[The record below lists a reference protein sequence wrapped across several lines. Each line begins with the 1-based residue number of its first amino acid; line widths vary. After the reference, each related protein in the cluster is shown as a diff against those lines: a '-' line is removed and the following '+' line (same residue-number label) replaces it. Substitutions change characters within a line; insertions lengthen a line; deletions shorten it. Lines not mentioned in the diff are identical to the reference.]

1 MNKLL
6 IFLTFFTIFFTLI
19 SSFPT
24 TLNKRASFKP
34 TQTISSKSAFTYYW
48 DEFES
53 DHKGT
58 KTADIKT
65 CNNKFIVTVLLDFA
79 NALKIEGTGITKTN
93 RVLNFGD
100 CDCSSKSFSCFDELD
115 KTKFPFGSTSNDTP
129 LVPYITVAANDIRKG
144 TLLYIPKL
152 DGMLLPNGKTHNG
165 CVKADDT
172 GDSFGGK
179 HIDWFVARESNFEFL
194 TNRDPFESV
203 SVFNDTHLKI
213 RINEKVSIGI

>member
-53 DHKGT
+53 DHK
-58 KTADIKT
+58 
-65 CNNKFIVTVLLDFA
+65 
-79 NALKIEGTGITKTN
+79 EGTGITKTN

-203 SVFNDTHLKI
+203 SVFNGTLP
-213 RINEKVSIGI
+213 NGQNCALLNYS